1 MSIYPQPSSS
11 LSYRRRRRLTP
22 LKLLVWVLVL
32 VVLLIAGIST
42 YVAWTL
48 THPDKKAV
56 DITPKSIGVAY
67 EEVDFPSA
75 DGTKLRGWLLKSYN
89 PDRVVVM
96 AHGYRGNRI
105 SDKPALATAKA
116 LVVKGYTVL
125 MFDFRNSGLSDGS
138 LTTVGALE
146 KDDLLA
152 AIHYVKNNGYGDKGI
167 GLLGFSMGASTS
179 LLAAADAPEVNAL
192 IVDSPFSDLTSYL
205 KENMTYWTH
214 LPNVPFTQLILWEI
228 PTLIG
233 HTPNEVS
240 PLAQA
245 DKFKDRPILFIHGTG
260 DTAINQ
266 SHSKR
271 LLAALDPNRTE
282 LWSVEGAHHVGT
294 FELDPVAYMTRVTDF
309 FAAHLG
315 QPANPAAASAQPAA
329 K

>member
-11 LSYRRRRRLTP
+11 FSYRRRRRLTP

-32 VVLLIAGIST
+32 VVLMIPGISA

-48 THPDKKAV
+48 THPNKQAV

-67 EEVDFPSA
+67 EEVGFASA
-75 DGTKLRGWLLKSYN
+75 DGTQLRGWLLKSST

-105 SDKPALATAKA
+105 SDKPSLPTAKA
-116 LVVKGYTVL
+116 LVEKGFNVL

-152 AIHYVKNNGYGDKGI
+152 AIHYVKNSGFGEKGI

-179 LLAAADAPEVNAL
+179 LLAAADDPEVNAL

-205 KENMTYWTH
+205 KENLTFWTH
-214 LPNVPFTQLILWEI
+214 LPDVPFTQMILWEV
-228 PTLIG
+228 PMLIG
-233 HTPNEVS
+233 HKPDEVS
-240 PLAQA
+240 PLSQA
-245 DKFKDRPILFIHGTG
+245 DKLKDRPILFIHGTG
-260 DTAINQ
+260 DKTINPQ
-266 SHSKR
+266 NSKR
-271 LLAALDPNRTE
+271 LMAALDPNRVE

-315 QPANPAAASAQPAA
+315 QPSKPASATTPTA